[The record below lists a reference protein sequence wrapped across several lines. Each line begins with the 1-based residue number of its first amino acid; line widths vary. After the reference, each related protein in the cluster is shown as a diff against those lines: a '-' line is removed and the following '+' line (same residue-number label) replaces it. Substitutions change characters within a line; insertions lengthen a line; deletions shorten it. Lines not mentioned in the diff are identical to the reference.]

1 MWIYYSFVCGYLS
14 FNTILCF
21 LCCWLGQ
28 SAINPSNSDE
38 TNMNIRAQK
47 TMIFTGN
54 VFGVQIENSWDFKA
68 RYGFSWVFVYLM
80 SGNLQGINLS
90 IAAVVVIVD
99 AVETRLKT
107 FSLKK
112 HFSTKL
118 KVYLNSIIIIL
129 LTFSV
134 IISVYYLIPK
144 QRNSLK
150 SPSSLDRPISNPY
163 ENIKT
168 S

>member
-112 HFSTKL
+112 HCSTKL
-118 KVYLNSIIIIL
+118 KVYQLYHYYTINIFSYY
-129 LTFSV
+129 FSV
-134 IISVYYLIPK
+134 LFIIPK
-144 QRNSLK
+144 QRNSKK
-150 SPSSLDRPISNPY
+150 SPSSLDRPISN
-163 ENIKT
+163 T
-168 S
+168 GL

>member
-1 MWIYYSFVCGYLS
+1 
-14 FNTILCF
+14 
-21 LCCWLGQ
+21 
-28 SAINPSNSDE
+28 
-38 TNMNIRAQK
+38 
-47 TMIFTGN
+47 
-54 VFGVQIENSWDFKA
+54 
-68 RYGFSWVFVYLM
+68 M

-134 IISVYYLIPK
+134 IILLYYLKPK

-150 SPSSLDRPISNPY
+150 SPSSLDRPYSNTY
-163 ENIKT
+163 GDIIT
-168 S
+168 AILI